1 MENGAQSLDNGA
13 VRQRRKGTFQPGN
26 PGGPGRPRK
35 PQEQRALERISRE
48 QATLA
53 LEKLV
58 APALRVLEN
67 AMRSDDYALAIRA
80 AVDVLDRTQGR
91 ATQTI
96 AATVTSVESAT
107 LVSVEQL
114 QAAARKLLASQAT
127 DVQEVEHADP
137 D

>member
-1 MENGAQSLDNGA
+1 VS
-13 VRQRRKGTFQPGN
+13 GN
-26 PGGPGRPRK
+26 PNGRPPVDPARR
-35 PQEQRALERISRE
+35 QLERVTRE
-48 QATLA
+48 QAGIVLQQ
-53 LEKLV
+53 LV
-58 APALRVLEN
+58 GPALRVLEN

-114 QAAARKLLASQAT
+114 QAAARKLLASQAV
-127 DVQEVEHADP
+127 DVQEVERADP